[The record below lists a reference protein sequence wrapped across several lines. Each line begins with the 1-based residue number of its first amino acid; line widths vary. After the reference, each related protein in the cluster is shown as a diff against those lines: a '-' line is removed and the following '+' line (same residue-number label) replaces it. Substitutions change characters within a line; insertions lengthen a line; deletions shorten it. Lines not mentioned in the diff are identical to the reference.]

1 MEDKEITKAVK
12 ELFLKG
18 YSMTLKP
25 TLNRVVVTRDE
36 AGGKT
41 EGGILL
47 PDSAKGKSSRGTVV
61 SAGPGRHHEGKFI
74 ETTLKAGD
82 KVLFTA
88 YAGTEVELDRKTYL
102 IMDDSEILATLA

>member
-1 MEDKEITKAVK
+1 
-12 ELFLKG
+12 
-18 YSMTLKP
+18 MTLKP

-36 AGGKT
+36 AAGKT

-47 PDSAKGKSSRGTVV
+47 PDSAKGKSARGTVV
-61 SAGPGRHHEGKFI
+61 AVGRGRYQDGKFI
-74 ETTLKAGD
+74 ETMAKVGD
-82 KVLFTA
+82 KVLFGS